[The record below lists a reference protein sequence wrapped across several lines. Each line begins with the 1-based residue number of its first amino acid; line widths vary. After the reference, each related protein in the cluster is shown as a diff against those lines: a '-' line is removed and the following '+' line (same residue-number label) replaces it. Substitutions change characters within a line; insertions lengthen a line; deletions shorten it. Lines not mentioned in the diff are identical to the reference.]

1 MKKQIK
7 LTVFLTLGLFVLVIL
22 LSSVWADQSSEEKPS
37 KAETIEK
44 VTTSDKMAEIF
55 KHYFAMRELL
65 AQDKVDQVSA
75 HAQKMSI
82 QLGNLIETLES
93 IRASSAN
100 LKTDNLENA
109 RKGFAS
115 LSQSMLSYL
124 KQFGFSGKAYSFHCS
139 MQKESWLQENDQIG
153 NPYYGSKMFKCGKMT
168 GMTVNGKYME
178 KAEGESEPSMQMKGM
193 GGK

>member
-1 MKKQIK
+1 MKKHNV
-7 LTVFLTLGLFVLVIL
+7 LTLLITLGLSILVIF
-22 LSSVWADQSSEEKPS
+22 SISISVEKKALKSEVEEEV
-37 KAETIEK
+37 ARTDEME
-44 VTTSDKMAEIF
+44 DIF
-55 KHYFAMRELL
+55 KNYFAMRELL

-93 IRASSAN
+93 IRASSSN
-100 LKTDNLENA
+100 LKTDNLEEA

-124 KQFGFSGKAYSFHCS
+124 KQFGYSGKTYSFHCS
-139 MQKESWLQENDQIG
+139 MIKESWLQENDQIG